1 MLASEEHAVKVS
13 LRSDF
18 MLPAIAVVDPE
29 LTLSCPRDV
38 TIRYARESCVCVR
51 GGRGVSGLSLGE

>member
-1 MLASEEHAVKVS
+1 LVPTGTGAEVTKNSVLASEEHAVKVS

-38 TIRYARESCVCVR
+38 TIR
-51 GGRGVSGLSLGE
+51 

>member
-38 TIRYARESCVCVR
+38 TIRYARESCVCEGWE
-51 GGRGVSGLSLGE
+51 GGERAK